1 MRIDVISAV
10 PELLT
15 SPLHESIMKRAQSC
29 GAVEIVVHSLRDY
42 GLGKYRQIDDQPFG
56 GGAGM
61 VLKPEPIFQI
71 IRKLQ
76 AERNYDEVIFL
87 SPDGRQFDQAAA
99 NQLSLTTNLIFLCG
113 HYKGVDERVRE
124 ALITREISIGDYV
137 LTGGE
142 LPTLVVI
149 DAIVRLLPGVLN
161 DSESALLDSFQTGML
176 EGPIYTRPAEFEGM
190 PVPEALLS
198 GNHKRIDEWRR
209 EQSLKRTT
217 ERRPD
222 LL

>member
-1 MRIDVISAV
+1 MRIDIISAV

-15 SPLHESIMKRAQSC
+15 SPLHESIMKRAQLC

-42 GLGKYRQIDDQPFG
+42 GLGKYRQIDDEPFG

-61 VLKPEPIFQI
+61 ILKPEPIFQI

-76 AERNYDEVIFL
+76 VERHYDEVIFL
-87 SPDGRQFDQAAA
+87 SPDGRRFDQAAA

-124 ALITREISIGDYV
+124 ALVTREISLGDYV

-142 LPTLVVI
+142 LPALVVI
-149 DAIVRLLPGVLN
+149 DAIARLLPGVLN

-190 PVPEALLS
+190 PVPKVLLS
-198 GNHKRIDEWRR
+198 GNHKHIDEWRR
-209 EQSLKRTT
+209 DQSLKRTT